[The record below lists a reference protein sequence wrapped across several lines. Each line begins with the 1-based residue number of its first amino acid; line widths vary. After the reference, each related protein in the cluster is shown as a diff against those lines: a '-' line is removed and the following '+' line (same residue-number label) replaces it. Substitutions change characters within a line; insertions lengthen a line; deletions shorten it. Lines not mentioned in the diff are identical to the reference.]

1 MRCVARGG
9 PRAVARRGAGGIML
23 TLGSDFDTPAHR
35 WPVGPKLIAVALGTA
50 LIFPLG
56 DLRIMGAA
64 LLGLAGLHLA
74 MGRGF
79 ALQAARRLLGLW
91 PFFAILALWHLW
103 ERDLARGALLA
114 GRMVF
119 AVGLANFVTMT
130 TRLDAMLAVI
140 ERALAPLARLG
151 LPPRAVAL
159 AMALVIRFTPVLLD
173 KASLLMQAW
182 RARSPR
188 RVGAPV
194 VLPLVLAALDDADHV
209 AEALRARG
217 GL

>member
-1 MRCVARGG
+1 
-9 PRAVARRGAGGIML
+9 ML
-23 TLGSDFDTPAHR
+23 TLTSACDTPAHR
-35 WPVGPKLIAVALGTA
+35 WPAGAKLAAVAIGTA

-64 LLGLAGLHLA
+64 LAGLAGLHLA

-79 ALQAARRLLGLW
+79 AAEAARRLVQLW
-91 PFFAILALWHLW
+91 PFLAVLAVWHLW
-103 ERDLARGALLA
+103 TGAPAQGAVIA
-114 GRMVF
+114 GRMAF

-140 ERALAPLARLG
+140 ETALSPLARLG
-151 LPPRAVAL
+151 LSPRVLAL

-173 KASLLMQAW
+173 KAALLMQAW

-188 RVGAPV
+188 RVGAPI